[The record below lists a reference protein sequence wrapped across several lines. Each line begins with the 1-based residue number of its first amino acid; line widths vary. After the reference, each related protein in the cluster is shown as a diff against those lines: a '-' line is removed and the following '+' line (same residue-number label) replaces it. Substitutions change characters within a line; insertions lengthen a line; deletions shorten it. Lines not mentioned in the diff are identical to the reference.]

1 MALDFKRVSERAGLQ
16 EEPELLSALQVQ
28 VDALT
33 AYGVALSGLEL
44 PEQISESAA
53 MPLRRDVA
61 MPVPSDPVL
70 RDLPRQGDQVRL
82 PGVPHA
88 EKRKVAREIRP
99 TRIERVSDGK
109 ELQLPSWPP
118 TREDA

>member
-16 EEPELLSALQVQ
+16 VEPELLPALQVQ
-28 VDALT
+28 VDSLAAFGDALRD
-33 AYGVALSGLEL
+33 LEL
-44 PEQISESAA
+44 PEHVAESLA

-61 MPVPSDPVL
+61 MPVPSAPML
-70 RDLPRQGDQVRL
+70 KGLAREGDFVRL

>member
-1 MALDFKRVSERAGLQ
+1 MGEDLERIAERAGLLP
-16 EEPELLSALQVQ
+16 EPSLLETLQVQ
-28 VDALT
+28 VAEL
-33 AYGVALSGLEL
+33 AQFGQAVAALEL
-44 PEQISESAA
+44 PEHHIEGPG
-53 MPLRRDVA
+53 MPLRQDVA

-70 RDLPRQGDQVRL
+70 AGLPKEGEQVRL

-88 EKRKVAREIRP
+88 AKRKVAREIRP

>member
-1 MALDFKRVSERAGLQ
+1 MALDFERISERAGLQ
-16 EEPELLSALQVQ
+16 TEPELLPALQAQ
-28 VDALT
+28 LDALLG
-33 AYGVALSGLEL
+33 YQALLSEL
-44 PEQISESAA
+44 KLPDGPAESAP
-53 MPLRRDVA
+53 MPTRRDLA
-61 MPVPSDPVL
+61 MPVPSVPVL
-70 RDLPRQGDQVRL
+70 KGLPRAGDQVRL

-118 TREDA
+118 TRDDA

>member
-1 MALDFKRVSERAGLQ
+1 MALDFERVSERAGLQ
-16 EEPELLSALQVQ
+16 TEPELLPALQVQ
-28 VDALT
+28 LDALT
-33 AYGVALSGLEL
+33 GYERRLSELEL
-44 PEQISESAA
+44 PEGPVESSP
-53 MPLRRDVA
+53 MPTRRDLA

-70 RDLPRQGDQVRL
+70 KGLPRDGDQVRL

-109 ELQLPSWPP
+109 ELHLPSWPP

>member
-1 MALDFKRVSERAGLQ
+1 MTLDFERVSERAGLQ
-16 EEPELLSALQVQ
+16 TEPELLPALQVQ
-28 VDALT
+28 LDTLVE
-33 AYGVALSGLEL
+33 YQRALSELEL
-44 PEQISESAA
+44 PESPVESAP
-53 MPLRRDVA
+53 MPTRRDLA
-61 MPVPSDPVL
+61 MPVPSTPVL
-70 RDLPRQGDQVRL
+70 KGLPREGDFVRL

-88 EKRKVAREIRP
+88 EKRKLAREIRP

>member
-1 MALDFKRVSERAGLQ
+1 MSDLERIAERAGLLP
-16 EEPELLSALQVQ
+16 EPGLLNTLQVQ
-28 VDALT
+28 VADLT
-33 AYGVALSGLEL
+33 RFAQTLAALEL
-44 PEQISESAA
+44 PEHLSEGPA
-53 MPLRRDVA
+53 MPLRKDVA

-70 RDLPRQGDQVRL
+70 AGLPREGEHVRL

-88 EKRKVAREIRP
+88 AKRKVAREIRP